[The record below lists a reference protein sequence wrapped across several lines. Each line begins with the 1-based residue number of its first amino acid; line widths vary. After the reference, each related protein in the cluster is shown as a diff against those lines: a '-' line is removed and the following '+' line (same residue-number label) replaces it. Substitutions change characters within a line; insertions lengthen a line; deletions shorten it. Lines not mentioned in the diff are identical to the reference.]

1 MQERVMAGTTY
12 ILPTDKCDGSLYT
25 FTVSAYNECQGN
37 GPSEQVSIMCCKY
50 CFGCAV
56 ACDGCLL
63 FLASEGFSPVTLSIT
78 TMRSSEFVLEVTIGT
93 DAEVIEGSVV
103 NINAT
108 TLSPS
113 APEIVTLQYRAQTS
127 SLDAGDICIGGLDID
142 TYYNVCVST
151 DFVVGGENM
160 VVCKQASTGSDVSS
174 ETTGCLTIIATS
186 TAPRTRP
193 SMCVCMCACMHL
205 CVEVCTYIVRTLCQ
219 GA

>member
-1 MQERVMAGTTY
+1 MEEIVTTGTTY
-12 ILPTDKCDGSLYT
+12 ILPTDKCDGSLYI

-37 GPSEQVSIMCCKY
+37 GPSEEVSIMCCKY

-63 FLASEGFSPVTLSIT
+63 FLASEGFSSVTLSIT
-78 TMRSSEFVLEVTIGT
+78 TMRSSEFVLEVTTGT
-93 DAEVIEGSVV
+93 DAEIIEGSII

-113 APEIVTLQYRAQTS
+113 AIVTYQYRAQTS

-160 VVCKQASTGSDVSS
+160 VVCKQASTGSVVSS
-174 ETTGCLTIIATS
+174 ETTGCLTRI
-186 TAPRTRP
+186 RP
-193 SMCVCMCACMHL
+193 SMYNSHVNVCMCL
-205 CVEVCTYIVRTLCQ
+205 CVCACACACVCSQNCVSECP
-219 GA
+219 